1 MKHPRRSLLINDQA
15 QTIAEYAMILA
26 VVVLAVVGTLY
37 VLYKTVNG
45 LGN

>member
-1 MKHPRRSLLINDQA
+1 MKRLRLALRTNDQA

-26 VVVLAVVGTLY
+26 VVVIAVVGTLY
-37 VLYKTVNG
+37 ALYKTVNG